1 MTFTKWGCVSGLVS
15 CVVRPTGCSA
25 RVAERYRRAEEAV
38 NTLPATAVSGG
49 RAGWLYVA
57 GGGCFRAGV
66 GRLCV
71 AGMAYSRVWVGS
83 CTLRE
88 ASVAGGGAVW
98 LHVAGGAENR
108 GPAPLRTKRWSR
120 MFGPSGNGPLYTN
133 RYGRSERS
141 LRAETEAC
149 ETGRQRRPP
158 PNNP

>member
-1 MTFTKWGCVSGLVS
+1 M
-15 CVVRPTGCSA
+15 
-25 RVAERYRRAEEAV
+25 
-38 NTLPATAVSGG
+38 
-49 RAGWLYVA
+49 
-57 GGGCFRAGV
+57 
-66 GRLCV
+66 
-71 AGMAYSRVWVGS
+71 
-83 CTLRE
+83 RE

-149 ETGRQRRPP
+149 EDRGVWKRRRARRAGRDGP